1 MELVSSIKYYVLSIN
16 NAKPF
21 KIFLLLTICY
31 LILNCIFVAKNTW
44 AASYKLVK
52 IIEFIFL
59 GMIVIKL
66 KPRLRT
72 VLFFLSIGVIYS
84 SLIAI
89 LEFIFQKSIGGILWW
104 LGERTFY
111 AGTPGIALTYIR
123 GRLFLRPYTIFPH
136 PNVFGGYLSII
147 LPLIFY
153 LLATFKNKKKDFLFL
168 FFFVSFVFGLWGLI
182 LSFSKAAW
190 TVAVFGFTLVIL
202 VKSREKKILRL
213 IKIFYK
219 KNLFLI
225 AFYLLFLFSLVFPL
239 ILAKTGVVGQTSVLE
254 RASLIQG
261 AMKSISSY
269 PLFGLG
275 LNNSIIKQWL
285 FLPTIS
291 ELYVFQPVH
300 NIFLLIWSE
309 LGLVGFLIFVTFLSI
324 ALIKSQKQTM
334 VTIAIVSLM
343 VLGFFDHYLFTLQ
356 QGQLLFTLLV
366 SLGMYKRYNEKQI

>member
-31 LILNCIFVAKNTW
+31 LILNCIFVAQNTW

-111 AGTPGIALTYIR
+111 AGTPGIALTSIR

-275 LNNSIIKQWL
+275 LNNSIIQQWL